1 MTSQQSICSA
11 SPENKGRELG
21 RKLSEVRK
29 NLGLK
34 QKEFGRILGIP
45 RSVVSELESGM
56 WTSIQRNPAK
66 S

>member
-11 SPENKGRELG
+11 IPENKGRELG
-21 RKLSEVRK
+21 RKLRESRK

-34 QKEFGRILGIP
+34 QKEFARILGIP
-45 RSVVSELESGM
+45 RSVVSELENGM
-56 WTSIQRNPAK
+56 WKSIERSLAK